1 MKNVLVLA
9 LLFSLI
15 SFKALAV
22 SADDSLMELK
32 TAEKIIATL
41 PDMGEYKPKD
51 KDNDKVVKDQDKAF
65 RIIEDAVKAFQE
77 SPEDQLLLEQI
88 LLVTSQMNK
97 KDPTRWG
104 SELVSPLVDKDRPE
118 FKKNPALF
126 KTRTEKVEKALKK
139 LPPKDAA
146 DLKKSIQN
154 VLRERREGNG

>member
-1 MKNVLVLA
+1 MKNILVLA

-22 SADDSLMELK
+22 SADDSLIELK

-41 PDMGEYKPKD
+41 PNMGEYKPKD
-51 KDNDKVVKDQDKAF
+51 KDGDKVTKDQDKAF
-65 RIIEDAVKAFQE
+65 KIIEDAVKAFQE

-97 KDPTRWG
+97 KDPTQWA
-104 SELVSPLVDKDRPE
+104 SELVSPLVDKDRKE
-118 FKKNPALF
+118 FKNKPAAF
-126 KTRTEKVEKALKK
+126 KARTEKVEKALKK